1 MQATPP
7 PAGFSYN
14 QTGTNHNFAASITI
28 CSQCHTGLNGL
39 ALQGST
45 ELMLED
51 LNKAVGAAAVTKL
64 NGLGS
69 IIVSPIEPETERE
82 ASGDITINTVADPVT
97 DVQIAAGSRLT
108 FKIVLTTPID
118 ITYVNDDSTTETVTT
133 NTFDV
138 QLEFLRD
145 GTDTVVYAL
154 SGNMVRA
161 CWNYLLIKQDLS
173 EGVHNP
179 SFVSNVLLTTTGK
192 DLSF

>member
-1 MQATPP
+1 L
-7 PAGFSYN
+7 SN
-14 QTGTNHNFAASITI
+14 WN
-28 CSQCHTGLNGL
+28 L
-39 ALQGST
+39 
-45 ELMLED
+45 
-51 LNKAVGAAAVTKL
+51 K
-64 NGLGS
+64 
-69 IIVSPIEPETERE
+69 TERE
-82 ASGDITINTVADPVT
+82 ASGDVTIDTATNPVT
-97 DVQIAAGSRLT
+97 NVEIASGSRLT

-118 ITYVNDDSTTETVTT
+118 ITYVNDDSNTETVTT

-179 SFVSNVLLTTTGK
+179 SFVSNVLLQPQAKTSHSNGAG
-192 DLSF
+192 